1 MKSLTTGIAT
11 ILGAVLVMLLFTSEA
26 EAIDADLVPVNF
38 TFSPEYPIQGEAIDI
53 YFEVINTGIEP
64 ASNVEIVVWNST
76 SECDVDDGCLPIFE
90 STESTIA
97 QDKSAIIDFSCGVDM
112 CGGTGDRVIT
122 IGVDYNSDIEETN
135 ESNNRIV
142 YEFTIYEQ
150 PLANLRGL
158 PVDVNVMITPES
170 PAEQDSV
177 DILVL
182 FENDGRIDCSNYYIK
197 FSQTFEGTTTT
208 IEDTQIRS
216 ILSPGESGQFNITW
230 NPSEV
235 GDYTITIAL
244 DSGESVDEFKEDD
257 NVLIT
262 TVTVR
267 AHNPEL
273 TLDISRNIT
282 ITPNDS
288 WLESIFDQHSV
299 NLEVH
304 ILNEDYMKSAED
316 VRVGF
321 YDIPEE
327 GEETFIGYAFISS
340 IVNATRVGEEIVPGT
355 NPALITWDSS
365 SGTNILGN
373 HTIVVRIDP
382 LDEISEWNEMDNN
395 FTFEVKVL
403 ESKPDL
409 TIFDVLVV
417 GQAVRGMPSD
427 IVFTVYN
434 KGSKDV
440 SDAKID
446 FRIDGDL
453 IESWDV
459 SLVEGE
465 FYNVTASYVWDQQQP
480 SVSGH
485 ADPSKVIGELD
496 ESNNVNSILI
506 NVAAPE
512 YDLTLV
518 TVDSEEVIFKGD
530 QVSMIVQVR
539 NNLAVIPNFRLA
551 VYLDN
556 STSPE
561 IQTYD
566 FEGNAIY
573 YVSQEKLGYEET
585 RFVTVYWKST
595 NLIGNRNITIEA
607 EITNSDFED
616 QNLTDNQLN
625 TSIFVKAK
633 NYQLS
638 VEMAKIPDQIYLNQ
652 TLEISVSSLNFGPE
666 ICCECPV
673 GTDFDNSSEC
683 IGAEIS
689 LYINEELF
697 QIYQTNPLGRVN
709 GEEVHTFTWTPA
721 EPGNYY
727 IEARIDPDN
736 IIDEYNEL
744 DNRAYAEV
752 NVTVQEFVVIEPE
765 VIEDDSS
772 LINEPLVWVPLVL
785 LSVVGLGI
793 FGYSRLGD
801 GGDYL
806 DYYEDDDIASNVP
819 TKQSGFRYDPVT
831 GNTYDSQTGEIIQQ
845 GGKKKD

>member
-38 TFSPEYPIQGEAIDI
+38 TFSPEYPVRGEAIDI

-158 PVDVNVMITPES
+158 PVDANVMITPES

-208 IEDTQIRS
+208 IEDAQIRS

-244 DSGESVDEFKEDD
+244 DSGEGVDEFREDD
-257 NVLIT
+257 NVLTT

-267 AHNPEL
+267 AHSPEL

-304 ILNEDYMKSAED
+304 IFNEDYMKSAED

-340 IVNATRVGEEIVPGT
+340 IVNATRVGE
-355 NPALITWDSS
+355 
-365 SGTNILGN
+365 
-373 HTIVVRIDP
+373 
-382 LDEISEWNEMDNN
+382 
-395 FTFEVKVL
+395 
-403 ESKPDL
+403 
-409 TIFDVLVV
+409 
-417 GQAVRGMPSD
+417 
-427 IVFTVYN
+427 
-434 KGSKDV
+434 
-440 SDAKID
+440 
-446 FRIDGDL
+446 
-453 IESWDV
+453 
-459 SLVEGE
+459 
-465 FYNVTASYVWDQQQP
+465 
-480 SVSGH
+480 
-485 ADPSKVIGELD
+485 
-496 ESNNVNSILI
+496 
-506 NVAAPE
+506 
-512 YDLTLV
+512 
-518 TVDSEEVIFKGD
+518 
-530 QVSMIVQVR
+530 
-539 NNLAVIPNFRLA
+539 
-551 VYLDN
+551 
-556 STSPE
+556 
-561 IQTYD
+561 
-566 FEGNAIY
+566 
-573 YVSQEKLGYEET
+573 
-585 RFVTVYWKST
+585 
-595 NLIGNRNITIEA
+595 
-607 EITNSDFED
+607 
-616 QNLTDNQLN
+616 
-625 TSIFVKAK
+625 
-633 NYQLS
+633 
-638 VEMAKIPDQIYLNQ
+638 
-652 TLEISVSSLNFGPE
+652 
-666 ICCECPV
+666 
-673 GTDFDNSSEC
+673 
-683 IGAEIS
+683 
-689 LYINEELF
+689 
-697 QIYQTNPLGRVN
+697 
-709 GEEVHTFTWTPA
+709 
-721 EPGNYY
+721 
-727 IEARIDPDN
+727 
-736 IIDEYNEL
+736 
-744 DNRAYAEV
+744 
-752 NVTVQEFVVIEPE
+752 
-765 VIEDDSS
+765 
-772 LINEPLVWVPLVL
+772 
-785 LSVVGLGI
+785 
-793 FGYSRLGD
+793 
-801 GGDYL
+801 
-806 DYYEDDDIASNVP
+806 
-819 TKQSGFRYDPVT
+819 
-831 GNTYDSQTGEIIQQ
+831 
-845 GGKKKD
+845 